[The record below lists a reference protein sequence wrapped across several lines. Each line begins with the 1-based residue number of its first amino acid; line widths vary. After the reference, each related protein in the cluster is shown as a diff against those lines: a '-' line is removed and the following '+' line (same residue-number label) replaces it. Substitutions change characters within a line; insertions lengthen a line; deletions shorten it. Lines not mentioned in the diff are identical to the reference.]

1 MDIKILDSWLRE
13 HLNTKATSKQIGDV
27 LSLTSVAVDKIEELG
42 RDHLYNIEVTTNR
55 PDLMSVVGLAREATV
70 ALNSENVPATFI
82 EKKIPQPKTSVGKF
96 PVEIKNDPTLVHRIC
111 AAVLSVKI
119 DKSPQ
124 LIRDRLEASD
134 IRSINNVVDVTNYVM
149 REMGHPMHAFD
160 LDKLKTG
167 RLLIREAKKGEKIT
181 TLDKKEYVLSGG
193 EIVADDGEGRIVD
206 LLGIM
211 GTENSAVSEG
221 TQRVLLFVD
230 NNDHHKIRK
239 ASMNLGIR
247 TEAAVLNEKGIDPE
261 LAINAL
267 LRGVQLLEEIAGAKL
282 ESPIF
287 DEFKKLPHPKP
298 IEITLDKINQV
309 IGIQIPEKK
318 VIEILEGLSFEVK
331 KAKDTLSVTPPSAR
345 VQDVTIPEDVI
356 EEVARIYG
364 YHKLPNVL
372 PPLPT
377 ASPYNMGSNQFY
389 WEERAKNA
397 LKYWGFTEVYTSS
410 LISEDMLEVNPKDA
424 LKLADPLSSD
434 MVYLRTT
441 LIPSLLSAVR
451 NNKNIGTIRIFE
463 MANIYLKKKASLP
476 DEVLILAGAIKRENA
491 SFFNAKGI
499 IEGLFK
505 DLGISKYEF
514 KKGEIETSDIYV
526 FGNKVGEIE
535 VLDRNLIDFELNFD
549 MLLKYVTL
557 KKTFTPLPKFPAA
570 VEDLRVKIDPDVNFA
585 KIVIAIKKASNLI
598 SRVELLDTY
607 EDKKTFRITYQSAER
622 NLTGAEITEVR
633 GKLLEHLKKD
643 LGAELA

>member
-27 LSLTSVAVDKIEELG
+27 LSLTSVAVDRIEELG

-70 ALNSENVPATFI
+70 ALNGEDVPATFI
-82 EKKIPQPKTSVGKF
+82 EKKIPQPKTTAGKF
-96 PVEIKNDPTLVHRIC
+96 PIEIKNDPALVHRIC

-167 RLLIREAKKGEKIT
+167 KLLIREAKKGEKIT

-287 DEFKKLPHPKP
+287 DEFKKLPSPKA
-298 IEITLDKINQV
+298 IEVTLEKINQV
-309 IGIQIPEKK
+309 IGIEIPEKK

-331 KAKDTLSVTPPSAR
+331 KVKNTLSVTPPSAR
-345 VQDVTIPEDVI
+345 AQDITIPEDII

-476 DEVLILAGAIKRENA
+476 DEVLILAGAIKKENA

-514 KKGEIETSDIYV
+514 KKGEVETSDIYV

-585 KIVIAIKKASNLI
+585 KIVIAIKKASSLVSN
-598 SRVELLDTY
+598 VELLDTY
-607 EDKKTFRITYQSAER
+607 EDKKTFRITYQSSEK
-622 NLTGAEITEVR
+622 NLTGAEITDVR